1 MHIEN
6 TRIERTSIQTGGPGD
21 RPADR
26 TPAPA
31 PVAGVQRAARV
42 DRVEISDTARD
53 LARAGQTERGEELSP
68 EVIESIRA
76 RIAAGDYD
84 AADVLHHVARRIIA
98 DPDFRQ
104 GAESI

>member
-6 TRIERTSIQTGGPGD
+6 TRAERTVRTGAPAD

-26 TPAPA
+26 GPA
-31 PVAGVQRAARV
+31 PVAGVQPAARV
-42 DRVEISDTARD
+42 DRVEISDVARD
-53 LARAGQTERGEELSP
+53 LARARRSDRGEELSP
-68 EVIESIRA
+68 DLIESIRA

-84 AADVLHHVARRIIA
+84 AADVMQYVARRIIA

-104 GAESI
+104 GAEPK